1 MHRNP
6 RHPNGKRLTASLLAM
21 SLAWSA
27 GIPAAT
33 LRLTPGEDLVGQM
46 DVVST
51 RHEDTLPDIAYLK
64 SSGFRELKLANPGV
78 DTWIPGEGTEVL
90 VPSRY
95 VLPQVPREGIVVNVP
110 EMRLYYFPP
119 TKKGE
124 VAMVHTY
131 PIGVGREDWVTPHT
145 VTKITVKTE
154 DPAWYPPE
162 SIRREHAAEGD
173 ILPKVVAAGPDNP
186 LGAYAM
192 RLGLQSYLIHGT
204 NNPYGIGMR
213 VTHGCIRLTPR
224 DIADLFHRVKVGT
237 PVRIIN
243 QPVKV
248 GVAAGRVYL
257 EAHPRFV
264 EDRLPFDA
272 QFRPVVDQLL
282 SALAGRPANIDWNRV
297 RTVLVNP
304 DGLPVVI
311 GELQGEVRAGTL
323 AAGAAGPGPR

>member
-1 MHRNP
+1 MACAL
-6 RHPNGKRLTASLLAM
+6 GFTLE
-21 SLAWSA
+21 A
-27 GIPAAT
+27 GAAAF
-33 LRLTPGEDLVGQM
+33 RIVPGEDLIGQL

-64 SSGFRELKLANPGV
+64 SSGFREIKLANPGV
-78 DTWIPGEGTEVL
+78 DTWLPGEGTEVL
-90 VPSRY
+90 VPSRF

-110 EMRLYYFPP
+110 EMRLYYFEPAA
-119 TKKGE
+119 KGQP
-124 VAMVHTY
+124 ALVHTY
-131 PIGVGREDWVTPHT
+131 PIGVGRENWVTPHT
-145 VTKITVKTE
+145 VTKITAKTK

-162 SIRREHAAEGD
+162 SIRREHAAKGD
-173 ILPKVVAAGPDNP
+173 ILPKVVPAGPDNP

-192 RLGLQSYLIHGT
+192 RLGLKSYLIHGT

-243 QPVKV
+243 HPAKV
-248 GVAAGRVYL
+248 GVAGGRIYL

-272 QFRPVVDQLL
+272 QFRPVVEQLL
-282 SALAGRPANIDWNRV
+282 ASLAGRPARIDWNRV
-297 RTVLVNP
+297 RAILVNP

-311 GELQGEVRAGTL
+311 GEVLAQQNL
-323 AAGAAGPGPR
+323 AADSGAPAGR

>member
-1 MHRNP
+1 MHHCP
-6 RHPNGKRLTASLLAM
+6 RHPTGNRLIASLLLCT
-21 SLAWSA
+21 LAWTA
-27 GIPAAT
+27 EAWAAAF
-33 LRLTPGEDLVGQM
+33 RITPGEDLVGQL

-110 EMRLYYFPP
+110 EMRLYYFAPVG
-119 TKKGE
+119 KGE

-145 VTKITVKTE
+145 VTKITAKTK

-173 ILPKVVAAGPDNP
+173 ILPKVVKAGPDNP

-248 GVAAGRVYL
+248 GIAGRRVYL

-272 QFRPVVDQLL
+272 QFKPVVDQLL
-282 SALAGRPANIDWNRV
+282 TALAGRSAHIDWNRV
-297 RTVLVNP
+297 RAALVNP

-311 GELQGEVRAGTL
+311 GEVAADAL
-323 AAGAAGPGPR
+323 AAGAGASAPR

>member
-1 MHRNP
+1 MQRC
-6 RHPNGKRLTASLLAM
+6 RSHPVSPGLLAGL
-21 SLAWSA
+21 LACA
-27 GIPAAT
+27 LALNAFGARAAA
-33 LRLTPGEDLVGQM
+33 LRITPGEDLVGQL

-64 SSGFRELKLANPGV
+64 SSGFREIKLANPGV
-78 DTWIPGEGTEVL
+78 DTWLPGEGTEVL

-110 EMRLYYFPP
+110 EMRLYFFAPAA
-119 TKKGE
+119 KGQP
-124 VAMVHTY
+124 AMVHTY
-131 PIGVGREDWVTPHT
+131 AIGVGREDWVTPHT
-145 VTKITVKTE
+145 VTKITAKTK

-173 ILPKVVAAGPDNP
+173 LLPKVVPAGPDNP

-257 EAHPRFV
+257 EAHPRFA
-264 EDRLPFDA
+264 EDKLTFDA
-272 QFRPVVDQLL
+272 QFRPVVEQLL
-282 SALAGRPANIDWNRV
+282 TALAGRPAHIDWNRV
-297 RTVLVNP
+297 RTILVNP
-304 DGLPVVI
+304 DGIPAEI
-311 GELQGEVRAGTL
+311 GRILAGPL
-323 AAGAAGPGPR
+323 AASAGAGPKR